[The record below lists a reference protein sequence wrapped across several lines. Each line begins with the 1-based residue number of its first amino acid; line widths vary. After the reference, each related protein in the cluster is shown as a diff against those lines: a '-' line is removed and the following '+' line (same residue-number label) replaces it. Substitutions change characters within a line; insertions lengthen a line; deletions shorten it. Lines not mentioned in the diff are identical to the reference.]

1 LIVLESWVIRRRGR
15 GDEKVLLWQRGRAVS
30 VDIDKKGLVAGIAIS
45 RIIE

>member
-1 LIVLESWVIRRRGR
+1 MAERVRE
-15 GDEKVLLWQRGRAVS
+15 RAVS